1 MVISDAKEREK
12 NVEDVRFVVSIFRI
26 YFDFYTFTSYSYF
39 RLGACAA
46 IIAYFAF
53 LSISFVLIFFS
64 IVVLYALISLI
75 I

>member
-1 MVISDAKEREK
+1 MVISNAEEREK
-12 NVEDVRFVVSIFRI
+12 NVEDIRFVVIIFRI
-26 YFDFYTFTSYSYF
+26 YYGFYTFTSHSYF

-46 IIAYFAF
+46 IIAYSTF

-64 IVVLYALISLI
+64 IVILYALISLI